1 MYNPALPGRHGAR
14 CITNMGRFLTSLTY
28 ILVFCWFF
36 SVAYAQDNEI
46 DITLTRYLVRLPY
59 PRRLERKIFPR
70 SLEKLC
76 RCNSLRC
83 LHTENNNRGCFRAF
97 LLAEGRL
104 GSGFSWSAR
113 QEGRA
118 LWWTGKAERST
129 ADHAVGADRGRVPT
143 TYVVHTLQT

>member
-76 RCNSLRC
+76 RCNSLLC
-83 LHTENNNRGCFRAF
+83 LHTENNKPWMLSCFPPGRGTT
-97 LLAEGRL
+97 GL
-104 GSGFSWSAR
+104 GIQLVSEAR
-113 QEGRA
+113 GA
-118 LWWTGKAERST
+118 G
-129 ADHAVGADRGRVPT
+129 AVVDR
-143 TYVVHTLQT
+143 